1 MLIKI
6 MNHVFIYNHNMSRFG
21 DTLRQLMEAKNVSGV
36 QLAEDIGITPTSVSR
51 ILNGQSRPRQVTL
64 SRIMARLCQSAG
76 EQQALLRAFSGLET
90 LPSEESNPDERNAQA
105 EEERVKRFLEVKTQ
119 SILFKRSVAR
129 ELDKAGIAYVQDY
142 CRGAVSTDFL
152 IERGGK
158 RIALECRFNVQRDFE
173 RAILSARVI
182 REELG
187 CDSVITVTPFDVSD
201 TVPAESDFVSATPG
215 EAVELLR
222 KLTDA

>member
-1 MLIKI
+1 M
-6 MNHVFIYNHNMSRFG
+6 
-21 DTLRQLMEAKNVSGV
+21 RQLMEAKKISGLK
-36 QLAEDIGITPTSVSR
+36 LAESIGITPTSVSR

-64 SRIMARLCQSAG
+64 SRIMKALCQDRS
-76 EQQALLRAFSGLET
+76 EEQALLRAYSGLDT
-90 LPSEESNPDERNAQA
+90 LPEEQALNDERNAQA
-105 EEERVKRFLEVKTQ
+105 NEERVRRFLEVKTQ

-129 ELDKAGIAYVQDY
+129 ELDKAEISYVQDY
-142 CRGAVSTDFL
+142 CKGATSTDFL

-173 RAILSARVI
+173 RAVLTAKVL

-201 TVPAESDFVSATPG
+201 TVPAGSDFVSATPG

-222 KLTDA
+222 KAMDA

>member
-1 MLIKI
+1 
-6 MNHVFIYNHNMSRFG
+6 MSSFG
-21 DTLRQLMEAKNVSGV
+21 DSLRALMESKKVSGLK
-36 QLAEDIGITPTSVSR
+36 LAEDVGISPTSVSR

-64 SRIMARLCQSAG
+64 SRIIKALCQDRS
-76 EQQALLRAFSGLET
+76 EEQALLRAYSGLDT
-90 LPSEESNPDERNAQA
+90 LPEEQAVNDERNAQA

-129 ELDKAGIAYVQDY
+129 ELDKAGIAYDQDY
-142 CRGAVSTDFL
+142 CKGAVSTDFL
-152 IERGGK
+152 IERGGQ

-173 RAILSARVI
+173 RAVLTAKVL
-182 REELG
+182 REALG

-201 TVPAESDFVSATPG
+201 TVPAGSDFVSATPG

-222 KLTDA
+222 KAFGCLR

>member
-1 MLIKI
+1 
-6 MNHVFIYNHNMSRFG
+6 MNSFG
-21 DTLRQLMEAKNVSGV
+21 DALRALMESKKVSGLK
-36 QLAEDIGITPTSVSR
+36 LAEDIGISPTSVSR

-64 SRIMARLCQSAG
+64 SRIMKALCQDRS
-76 EQQALLRAFSGLET
+76 EEQALLRAYSGLDT
-90 LPSEESNPDERNAQA
+90 LPEELAVNDERNAQA

-119 SILFKRSVAR
+119 SILFKRSMAR
-129 ELDKAGIAYVQDY
+129 ELDKAGIAYAQDY
-142 CRGAVSTDFL
+142 CKGAVSTDFL

-173 RAILSARVI
+173 RAVLTAKVI

-187 CDSVITVTPFDVSD
+187 CELVITVTPFDISD
-201 TVPAESDFVSATPG
+201 TVQAGSDFTTATPG

-222 KLTDA
+222 KAMNA

>member
-1 MLIKI
+1 
-6 MNHVFIYNHNMSRFG
+6 MNAFG
-21 DTLRQLMEAKNVSGV
+21 DALRALMESKKVSGLK
-36 QLAEDIGITPTSVSR
+36 LAEDIGISPTSVSR

-64 SRIMARLCQSAG
+64 SRIMKALCQDRS
-76 EQQALLRAFSGLET
+76 EEQALLRAYSGLDT
-90 LPSEESNPDERNAQA
+90 LPEEQAVNDERNAQV

-142 CRGAVSTDFL
+142 CKGAVSTDFL
-152 IERGGK
+152 IERNSR

-173 RAILSARVI
+173 RAILSAKVL
-182 REELG
+182 REELR
-187 CDSVITVTPFDVSD
+187 CDTVITVTPFDVSD
-201 TVPAESDFVSATPG
+201 TVPTGSDFVSATPG

-222 KLTDA
+222 KAVDA